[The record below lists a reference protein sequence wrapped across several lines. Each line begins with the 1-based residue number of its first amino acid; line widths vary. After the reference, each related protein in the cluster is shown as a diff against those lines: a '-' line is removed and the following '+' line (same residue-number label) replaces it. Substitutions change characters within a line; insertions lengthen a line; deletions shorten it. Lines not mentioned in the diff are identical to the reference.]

1 MRFDSPQA
9 LERWLIERQMPLNRW
24 GRADAKSVSHLWNE
38 LQAGE
43 CQLLDGPPLRVVT
56 IATVWVRWEWRCL
69 FEIAQEWADGRT
81 RARQSPPSD
90 KMHRGEPLRDAVL
103 RCLWEE
109 LGVPAEDVTI
119 LDQPPLVAWWSGNRP
134 ATRGCFAVTPAT
146 TSPST
151 SPTCPTCRSAP
162 PNDAR
167 AQRSGPLPR
176 LGLAALRPQR
186 TRPASPL

>member
-1 MRFDSPQA
+1 
-9 LERWLIERQMPLNRW
+9 MPLNRW

-119 LDQPPLVAWWSGNRP
+119 LDQPPLVRVVE
-134 ATRGCFAVTPAT
+134 RE
-146 TSPST
+146 ST
-151 SPTCPTCRSAP
+151 SYPGLLCRYTSYHVTVNVANLPDVPFRTAERSPAPSDPVRFHDWAWRPCDHSEPAP
-162 PNDAR
+162 PV
-167 AQRSGPLPR
+167 RSR
-176 LGLAALRPQR
+176 RPTPSR
-186 TRPASPL
+186 SE